1 MHYIISRLIFTYLLC
16 MAMTTQAT
24 DVVDTDSVGIGL
36 KELGVTCRNVWNFAQ
51 GLKVKNDFH

>member
-1 MHYIISRLIFTYLLC
+1 

>member
-1 MHYIISRLIFTYLLC
+1 
-16 MAMTTQAT
+16 MAMTVPTQAT